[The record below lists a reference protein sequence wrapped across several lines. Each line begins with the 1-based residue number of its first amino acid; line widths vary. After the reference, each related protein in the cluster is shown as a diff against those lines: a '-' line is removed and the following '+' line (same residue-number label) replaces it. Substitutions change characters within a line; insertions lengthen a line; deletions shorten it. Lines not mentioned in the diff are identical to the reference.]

1 MAQSVSS
8 SVDNYP
14 PSRITDLFVVDVQNN
29 PETNVTIQFTAPGE
43 DLDFGT
49 GIWNNSFFNPFRIL
63 FKFISIAA

>member
-29 PETNVTIQFTAPGE
+29 PETNNVTIQFTAPGE

-49 GIWNNSFFNPFRIL
+49 GIWNLIHFLIHSELYSYL
-63 FKFISIAA
+63 FL

>member
-29 PETNVTIQFTAPGE
+29 PETNNVTIQFTAPGE

-49 GIWNNSFFNPFRIL
+49 GIWNLIHF
-63 FKFISIAA
+63 